1 MDRLAEL
8 AGYDQS
14 FPGMVDEDFIAAGF
28 SPDEVYSYRINQQA
42 QSETARA
49 RELASMQEQRRAR
62 GQALAA
68 QYPDYFRQGLETEPL
83 YGIGQRM
90 SDIKAGAELTQ
101 DPNFA
106 RRQFA
111 RLATGLG
118 LPLSLA
124 ESALGLAELT
134 PYGSFASG
142 FDVAASIPQTAE
154 YLREGEYGR
163 AALSGAGGFLA
174 ALDVIGAS
182 LPITVP
188 AALAVSKIDTGKLAA
203 GVVGTGR
210 ALVDMDLE
218 FLLGRGDP
226 ALAQGVGAD
235 VPGRPPLTF
244 DEVEAAM
251 KAEAPAK
258 PTAAELRRQANI
270 QRFGYDPSEVVER
283 TPTDD
288 AGFEAYLEK
297 VNPGMKRIA
306 EEARPNLMMGDMYG
320 MMPKGSEVVG
330 SKGNVTFHRS
340 PNGEYYATAFNPD
353 VNEEDVI
360 GYITDRGDGT
370 ELAVVSEM
378 QGQGVGGEL
387 QYLFRKENPNAPTG
401 GLTEAGE
408 GSLRRTY
415 KRLADEGIIG
425 GDVGFDVVRKDASS
439 IFGEGSERVRY
450 TDPKTGGTI
459 EVVARSDGSAS
470 VLELEVPEDFQG
482 QGVGQK
488 LQQQVMEDFPMMGGQ
503 VSSKAAATTAY
514 RLGRRPPGKPNAT
527 LDEVFAEIDEMS
539 SVNMVSPDMQTRFG
553 GPTAPQGIKAYQGSP
568 HNFAAER
575 LVRYPDGSTEYIVG
589 SPDVLPDI
597 PAGAEVL
604 EDFPLGRMRMDKI
617 GTGEGAQAY
626 GHGIY
631 SAEAEGVAK
640 VYRDQLS
647 NMDTAAAQRVLD
659 RFDGDVNKAILDTH
673 GKFDR
678 LEERFKTGAFE
689 GSEKRYYDQR
699 QIQYNKIM
707 QLEQFAET
715 GQFPTGSMYEINI
728 DANPDDFLDW
738 DAPLSAQPAAR
749 KLGIPSQVEL
759 DDLTSEIRALEAR
772 GANASDADMTTLE
785 GFFNAPWKNPELH
798 EEWAAKIEARNQ
810 MLRAQDTYGGDVP
823 SLVRASN
830 YTPGLPGTR
839 DGVAK
844 HLMERGIPGIK
855 YLDQGSRN
863 TSGGEILGVQ
873 KTADGWTAKIRVDD
887 RGGTVFQTP
896 AQSVTT
902 KKGFA
907 TEAEAMDWA
916 KGKVSSGSRNFVV
929 FDEKLISI
937 VKKYGI
943 AGAAT
948 MLGVSALDVEQAL
961 ADNLAPSDWEDLVA
975 GPVVETVSSIKEKY
989 PLFSDIEVRDL
1000 RDQGVQ
1006 DGRRLEFTEAYDDR
1020 YDKPLIEIF
1029 DPALQGEE
1037 LEQAIIGEFLH
1048 EAPRRI
1054 PEYAKLR
1061 EKLQKLKTPQQL
1073 QDDMNSYLYDVEN
1086 YGENRPFEKWDEVSR
1101 KDAFIRG
1108 HAVGQWEPE
1117 YYTDEQKTL
1126 IDEMMGLIRSGANK

>member
-8 AGYDQS
+8 AGYAQS

-188 AALAVSKIDTGKLAA
+188 AARVVSKIDTGN
-203 GVVGTGR
+203 VVGTGR

-251 KAEAPAK
+251 KAEAPATVPAPAK

-408 GSLRRTY
+408 SSLRRTY

-553 GPTAPQGIKAYQGSP
+553 GPTAPSLPEANTPSETMARDILELRAAGRADEVTDKMMDQADDQYMFANTPLDMSQEARMARADEMFPRKGFHGTNADIDAFQGNVFSTDNPTLASTYARGMTDAQIYPLRLGSKLGDTVVEGGGANWNQLNPDEIYKNDPAVAGWLGYDEIADGSGKASTRGVERAAMYEGRSGVQFKDINDIGPGFNSGQFKNLGYTPAEEEALRLKYLQELSKPSNVDVRLSP
-568 HNFAAER
+568 N
-575 LVRYPDGSTEYIVG
+575 LVRSEFARFDPEFKGLKNLSAGVG
-589 SPDVLPDI
+589 GAAVLSSI
-597 PAGAEVL
+597 G
-604 EDFPLGRMRMDKI
+604 ED
-617 GTGEGAQAY
+617 
-626 GHGIY
+626 
-631 SAEAEGVAK
+631 AEA
-640 VYRDQLS
+640 
-647 NMDTAAAQRVLD
+647 
-659 RFDGDVNKAILDTH
+659 
-673 GKFDR
+673 
-678 LEERFKTGAFE
+678 
-689 GSEKRYYDQR
+689 
-699 QIQYNKIM
+699 
-707 QLEQFAET
+707 
-715 GQFPTGSMYEINI
+715 
-728 DANPDDFLDW
+728 
-738 DAPLSAQPAAR
+738 
-749 KLGIPSQVEL
+749 
-759 DDLTSEIRALEAR
+759 
-772 GANASDADMTTLE
+772 
-785 GFFNAPWKNPELH
+785 
-798 EEWAAKIEARNQ
+798 
-810 MLRAQDTYGGDVP
+810 
-823 SLVRASN
+823 
-830 YTPGLPGTR
+830 
-839 DGVAK
+839 
-844 HLMERGIPGIK
+844 
-855 YLDQGSRN
+855 
-863 TSGGEILGVQ
+863 
-873 KTADGWTAKIRVDD
+873 
-887 RGGTVFQTP
+887 GTVT
-896 AQSVTT
+896 
-902 KKGFA
+902 
-907 TEAEAMDWA
+907 
-916 KGKVSSGSRNFVV
+916 
-929 FDEKLISI
+929 
-937 VKKYGI
+937 
-943 AGAAT
+943 
-948 MLGVSALDVEQAL
+948 
-961 ADNLAPSDWEDLVA
+961 
-975 GPVVETVSSIKEKY
+975 ETVSSIKEKY

>member
-1 MDRLAEL
+1 MGRLAEL
-8 AGYDQS
+8 AGYAQS

-188 AALAVSKIDTGKLAA
+188 AARVVSKIDTGN
-203 GVVGTGR
+203 VVGTGR

-251 KAEAPAK
+251 KAEAPQISISETIKSKYPDVKIDLFGNPEKGYELSRIVVPKEGRSSGVGTQVMEDIIQMADAQGAKVSLTPDTEFGGTSVSRLKDFYKRFGFVENKGRNKDFSTRNTMYRNPQSTAPAK

-459 EVVARSDGSAS
+459 EVVVRSDGSAS

-514 RLGRRPPGKPNAT
+514 RLGRRPLGKPNAT

-553 GPTAPQGIKAYQGSP
+553 GPTAPAGIKAYQGSP

-626 GHGIY
+626 GSGIY
-631 SAEAEGVAK
+631 AAEAEDVAK
-640 VYRDQLS
+640 KYRDDLAGWGS
-647 NMDTAAAQRVLD
+647 AGAERTLEAVG
-659 RFDGDVNKAILDTH
+659 GDVDRAIMETQQKLS
-673 GKFDR
+673 R
-678 LEERFKTGAFE
+678 LLERNQTGAFRGAE
-689 GSEKRYYDQR
+689 RNFNMQV
-699 QIQYNKIM
+699 QIQKDKIK
-707 QLEQFAET
+707 QLESYKDT
-715 GQFPTGSMYEINI
+715 GSFDKGSMYELNI
-728 DANPDDFLDW
+728 DSDPADFLDF
-738 DAPLSAQPAAR
+738 DAPLSTQPAWQKVR
-749 KLGIPSQVEL
+749 RRWDETLGDPDIIQERLGIDPENTTGGDYMSKLGSG
-759 DDLTSEIRALEAR
+759 LTGQDVAISAQLREA
-772 GANASDADMTTLE
+772 
-785 GFFNAPWKNPELH
+785 
-798 EEWAAKIEARNQ
+798 
-810 MLRAQDTYGGDVP
+810 
-823 SLVRASN
+823 
-830 YTPGLPGTR
+830 
-839 DGVAK
+839 
-844 HLMERGIPGIK
+844 GIPGIK
-855 YLDQGSRN
+855 YLDAGSRG
-863 TSGGEILGVQ
+863 TS
-873 KTADGWTAKIRVDD
+873 D
-887 RGGTVFQTP
+887 
-896 AQSVTT
+896 
-902 KKGFA
+902 A
-907 TEAEAMDWA
+907 T
-916 KGKVSSGSRNFVV
+916 RNFVV

-937 VKKYGI
+937 VKKYGV

-975 GPVVETVSSIKEKY
+975 GP
-989 PLFSDIEVRDL
+989 
-1000 RDQGVQ
+1000 Q
-1006 DGRRLEFTEAYDDR
+1006 
-1020 YDKPLIEIF
+1020 
-1029 DPALQGEE
+1029 
-1037 LEQAIIGEFLH
+1037 
-1048 EAPRRI
+1048 
-1054 PEYAKLR
+1054 
-1061 EKLQKLKTPQQL
+1061 
-1073 QDDMNSYLYDVEN
+1073 
-1086 YGENRPFEKWDEVSR
+1086 
-1101 KDAFIRG
+1101 
-1108 HAVGQWEPE
+1108 
-1117 YYTDEQKTL
+1117 
-1126 IDEMMGLIRSGANK
+1126 

>member
-8 AGYDQS
+8 AGYAQS

-83 YGIGQRM
+83 YGIDQRM

-111 RLATGLG
+111 RFATGLG

-188 AALAVSKIDTGKLAA
+188 AARVVSKIDTGN
-203 GVVGTGR
+203 VVGTGR

-251 KAEAPAK
+251 KAEAPATVPAPAK

-408 GSLRRTY
+408 SSLRRTY

-553 GPTAPQGIKAYQGSP
+553 GPTAPSLPEANTPSETMARDILELRAAGRADEVTDKMMDQADDQYMFANTPLDMSQEARMARADEMFPRKGFHGTNADIDAFQGNVFSTDNPTLASTYARGMTDAQIYPLRLGSKLGDTVVEGGGANWNQLNPDEIYKNDPAVAGWLGYDEIADGSGKASTRGVERAAMYEGRSGVQFKDINDIGPGFNSGQFKNLGYTPAEEEALRLKYLQELSKPSNVDVRLSP
-568 HNFAAER
+568 N
-575 LVRYPDGSTEYIVG
+575 LVRSEFARFDPEFKGLKNLSAGVG
-589 SPDVLPDI
+589 GAAVLSSI
-597 PAGAEVL
+597 G
-604 EDFPLGRMRMDKI
+604 ED
-617 GTGEGAQAY
+617 
-626 GHGIY
+626 
-631 SAEAEGVAK
+631 AEA
-640 VYRDQLS
+640 
-647 NMDTAAAQRVLD
+647 
-659 RFDGDVNKAILDTH
+659 
-673 GKFDR
+673 
-678 LEERFKTGAFE
+678 
-689 GSEKRYYDQR
+689 
-699 QIQYNKIM
+699 
-707 QLEQFAET
+707 
-715 GQFPTGSMYEINI
+715 
-728 DANPDDFLDW
+728 
-738 DAPLSAQPAAR
+738 
-749 KLGIPSQVEL
+749 
-759 DDLTSEIRALEAR
+759 
-772 GANASDADMTTLE
+772 
-785 GFFNAPWKNPELH
+785 
-798 EEWAAKIEARNQ
+798 
-810 MLRAQDTYGGDVP
+810 
-823 SLVRASN
+823 
-830 YTPGLPGTR
+830 
-839 DGVAK
+839 
-844 HLMERGIPGIK
+844 
-855 YLDQGSRN
+855 
-863 TSGGEILGVQ
+863 
-873 KTADGWTAKIRVDD
+873 
-887 RGGTVFQTP
+887 GTVT
-896 AQSVTT
+896 
-902 KKGFA
+902 
-907 TEAEAMDWA
+907 
-916 KGKVSSGSRNFVV
+916 
-929 FDEKLISI
+929 
-937 VKKYGI
+937 
-943 AGAAT
+943 
-948 MLGVSALDVEQAL
+948 
-961 ADNLAPSDWEDLVA
+961 
-975 GPVVETVSSIKEKY
+975 ETVSSIKEKY